1 VIDDKGKD
9 HYRASNDKDQIL
21 HLRSEEDL
29 KVGRQKVPKG
39 NYEIGFVV
47 KDFSGNSSEK
57 FTAVKME

>member
-9 HYRASNDKDQIL
+9 HYQASNNKDQIL

-57 FTAVKME
+57 FTTVKIE